1 MAMLLMS
8 CTNEVSWPQAPHK
21 FVVTKIETNETQ
33 TNGMS
38 RYLVD
43 MPSRDNSI
51 NSQVFWFA
59 DSTGKFKVGDVLKFQ
74 LAN

>member
-21 FVVTKIETNETQ
+21 FMVTKIDNGETQ

-38 RYLVD
+38 RYWVD
-43 MPSRDNSI
+43 MPSRDGVIS
-51 NSQVFWFA
+51 SQGFWFA